1 MSKEMLINIEIT
13 GEEYY
18 ALLRATSSFKDA
30 HYEKHLDSLWE
41 KVRASK
47 HSDIQGHKKCHTCM
61 RPFKKLKSGERARS
75 NVGTG
80 HEKQVA
86 KSLGDMGNACKK
98 VHELLQFKNKE
109 DYALT
114 DGGWVSRD
122 CLSRELNGGD
132 GARRVRQL
140 RDEFGI
146 PIEVKMVKTPG
157 KNRQAHYRIVEPN
170 YFKAFYAFDK
180 YMSEPT
186 DSEV

>member
-86 KSLGDMGNACKK
+86 KSLGDMGNACKA
-98 VHELLQFKNKE
+98 VHELLKFR
-109 DYALT
+109 
-114 DGGWVSRD
+114 S
-122 CLSRELNGGD
+122 
-132 GARRVRQL
+132 VRQL

-157 KNRQAHYRIVEPN
+157 KNRQAYYRIVEPN

-180 YMSEPT
+180 YMSESK